1 MTLLPQ
7 RRRLPSLGCVIKSN
21 GTTVRA
27 QMRSVATL
35 IEVSGTL
42 RVDKTAALQAQL
54 HRFVLLESPLVL
66 DLTCLIGITGELLQ
80 SLVGPV
86 EIDCSIGNVELF
98 VVVRHDL
105 LDLVELQDGTDVVD
119 SVSEALRSVVERIRQ
134 RRSPAFIEQ
143 YAAELLPGA

>member
-1 MTLLPQ
+1 MPSLPK
-7 RRRLPSLGCVIKSN
+7 RRRLPTFGCVVKSS

-54 HRFVLLESPLVL
+54 RRFVLLESPLVL

-86 EIDCSIGNVELF
+86 EIDCSIGNVELY

-119 SVSEALRSVVERIRQ
+119 SVGEALRSVIERIRQ
-134 RRSPAFIEQ
+134 RRSPAFIEK